1 MKIVARGCKY
11 VRGKEGEQFFR
22 RRIEA
27 IRRGRIVKHDEATD
41 GLTTSQQIAHESF
54 GLDSV
59 PPLLDGLPRLSYSHL
74 DQAANVLRLQ
84 ACRTSSFDGK
94 SVWHAGTYG
103 C

>member
-41 GLTTSQQIAHESF
+41 GLTTSQQIAHEQF
-54 GLDSV
+54 GL
-59 PPLLDGLPRLSYSHL
+59 GLEAASMKLAGLSEY
-74 DQAANVLRLQ
+74 
-84 ACRTSSFDGK
+84 C
-94 SVWHAGTYG
+94 
-103 C
+103 

>member
-41 GLTTSQQIAHESF
+41 GLTTSQQIAHELF
-54 GLDSV
+54 GLRTLCSRIRQNLV
-59 PPLLDGLPRLSYSHL
+59 ECRPLARVVSPSADRRPRH
-74 DQAANVLRLQ
+74 AAQRH
-84 ACRTSSFDGK
+84 THSS
-94 SVWHAGTYG
+94 
-103 C
+103 

>member
-54 GLDSV
+54 GIASGEGCPEV
-59 PPLLDGLPRLSYSHL
+59 IAPRRAAPLRPCRPTLPEGRVTT
-74 DQAANVLRLQ
+74 DEITQQANGA
-84 ACRTSSFDGK
+84 T
-94 SVWHAGTYG
+94 
-103 C
+103 